1 MSCNEIERRFSIKEL
16 DLIIDAFE
24 DVIKENEDYKGS
36 SLLSDNCPNTRK
48 VLKKFKEYHKRLEE
62 HIKICQET
70 ISNDGFRDWYVRDD
84 ELYLQATI
92 GVILPLE
99 DCYILYFYLDNA
111 VLTGNRYKNNIIINL
126 RNELSKEIAFTT
138 SWKYMCENGL
148 EKTLN

>member
-1 MSCNEIERRFSIKEL
+1 MAS
-16 DLIIDAFE
+16 
-24 DVIKENEDYKGS
+24 YKGS
-36 SLLSDNCPNTRK
+36 SLLSDNCPNARK
-48 VLKKFKEYHKRLEE
+48 VLKKFKEYYKRLEE
-62 HIKICQET
+62 HIKICQKT

-126 RNELSKEIAFTT
+126 RNELSKEIAFKT
-138 SWKYMCENGL
+138 SWKYMYENVL

>member
-1 MSCNEIERRFSIKEL
+1 M
-16 DLIIDAFE
+16 
-24 DVIKENEDYKGS
+24 
-36 SLLSDNCPNTRK
+36 
-48 VLKKFKEYHKRLEE
+48 KKFKEYHKHLEE